1 MNLAFAATHV
11 NLANRTYKEAAMEL
25 EAKVL
30 IVDDD
35 DLVISIIK
43 NILKRDNYISD
54 YCHSGEE
61 ALKMVQ
67 EYSYEL
73 VLLDVNMGSGLDGYD
88 TCKLMHKTQP
98 DLPVILVTASQDDE
112 SVNQGFE
119 AGSADYIKKP
129 VSRLELLARVNNT
142 ITLKRAERRNLQLI
156 DALRKDLNTAANIQ
170 QAMLP
175 KWVYLDREILFSS
188 YYEPCEAVGGD
199 LFDRIKLSDS
209 KYVVYIGDVSGHGV
223 QAALLMS
230 AIKSTIML
238 MIEAYQDTKSMAEL
252 FTKLNESLYNNLFVH
267 NNYLTL
273 LMGVVDIEEQEIR
286 FLNAGHPPLIKI
298 DSLTGNV
305 QVLDQKG
312 SLPLGWMPNTMYRED
327 DVERL
332 PLCKT
337 DIFLVF
343 TDGIYECTNTNNLQ
357 FGIEGIKELLSR
369 ISDRDTCITIP
380 FKIIDYLSKNQF
392 ETSLD
397 DFTLFSFQALQ
408 AGGEIIM
415 PEGITRHHH
424 FVLRSA
430 LKEVGKTAQDCER
443 LVLEWTKDAHLAAK
457 VELIVDEFLNNIIT
471 YGYNYQEDA
480 EIVLEFRV
488 KPDLLSIR
496 FWDKGIEWVPENL
509 SYSIEEPYDFELDGM
524 DSSGRGVKII
534 MSMSN
539 RFERVRFGH
548 LNETKVEIDL

>member
-1 MNLAFAATHV
+1 
-11 NLANRTYKEAAMEL
+11 MEL
-25 EAKVL
+25 DAKVL

-35 DLVISIIK
+35 DVVISIIN
-43 NILKRDNYISD
+43 NILKRDNYITD

-61 ALKMVQ
+61 ALQKVLVNH
-67 EYSYEL
+67 YEL
-73 VLLDVNMGSGLDGYD
+73 VLLDVNMGSGLDGYE
-88 TCKLMHKTQP
+88 TCKLMHKSRP

-112 SVNQGFE
+112 SVNKGFE

-142 ITLKRAERRNLQLI
+142 ITLKRAERSNLQLI
-156 DALRKDLNTAANIQ
+156 DALRKDLHTAANIQ

-175 KWVYLDREILFSS
+175 KWVYLDKEILFSS

-199 LFDRIKLSDS
+199 LFDRIKLSET

-238 MIEAYQDTKSMAEL
+238 MIENYQDSQTMAEF
-252 FTKLNESLYNNLFVH
+252 FTKLNERLYNNLFMH

-273 LMGVVDIEEQEIR
+273 LMGVVDLEEQEIR

-298 DSLTGNV
+298 DSLTGDV
-305 QVLDQKG
+305 EVMDQKG
-312 SLPLGWMPNTMYRED
+312 SLPLGWMPNSKYHED
-327 DVERL
+327 DIERL
-332 PLCKT
+332 PLSNT

-343 TDGIYECTNTNNLQ
+343 TDGIYECTNMNDLQ
-357 FGIEGIKELLSR
+357 FGIEGIKELLSK

-380 FKIIDYLSKNQF
+380 FKIIDYLIKNQF
-392 ETSLD
+392 ETAVD

-408 AGGEIIM
+408 AKGEQVLSQ
-415 PEGITRHHH
+415 GITRHHH
-424 FVLRSA
+424 IVLRSA
-430 LKEVGKTAQDCER
+430 LKEVGKTAQECEK
-443 LVLEWTKDAHLAAK
+443 LVLGWTCDAHLAAK

-480 EIVLEFRV
+480 EIVLEFRLV
-488 KPDLLSIR
+488 PHMVSIR

-509 SYSIEEPYDFELDGM
+509 SYSIEEPYDFELDGL

-539 RFERVRFGH
+539 RFERTRFGH

>member
-1 MNLAFAATHV
+1 
-11 NLANRTYKEAAMEL
+11 MEL

-35 DLVISIIK
+35 VVVISIIE
-43 NILKRDNYISD
+43 NILKHDNYLTD

-61 ALKMVQ
+61 ALQKVL
-67 EYSYEL
+67 ENNYEL
-73 VLLDVNMGSGLDGYD
+73 VLLDVNMGKGLDGYE
-88 TCKLMHKTQP
+88 TCKLMHESQP

-112 SVNQGFE
+112 SVNRGFE

-156 DALRKDLNTAANIQ
+156 DALRKDLHTAANIQ

-175 KWVYLDREILFSS
+175 KWVYLDKEILFSS
-188 YYEPCEAVGGD
+188 YYEPCEEVGGD
-199 LFDRIKLSDS
+199 LFDRIKLSDT

-238 MIEAYQDTKSMAEL
+238 MIEAYQDTKTMAEF
-252 FTKLNESLYNNLFVH
+252 FTKLNERLYHDLFMH

-273 LMGVVDIEEQEIR
+273 LMGVVDLEEQEIR

-298 DSLTGNV
+298 DSLTGTV
-305 QVLDQKG
+305 TVMDEKG
-312 SLPLGWMPNTMYRED
+312 SLPLGWMPDTHYSD
-327 DVERL
+327 DDIERL
-332 PLCKT
+332 PLTNT

-343 TDGIYECTNTNNLQ
+343 TDGIYECTNMNNIQ

-380 FKIIDYLSKNQF
+380 FKLIDYLIKNKF

-408 AGGEIIM
+408 PKGELLLS
-415 PEGITRHHH
+415 EGITRHHH

-430 LKEVGKTAQDCER
+430 LKVVGRTAQECEK
-443 LVLEWTKDAHLAAK
+443 LVLEWTQDAYLAAK

-488 KPDLLSIR
+488 VPHMLSIR

-509 SYSIEEPYDFELDGM
+509 SYSIEDPYDFELDGL

-534 MSMSN
+534 MSMCN
-539 RFERVRFGH
+539 RFERTRFGH

>member
-1 MNLAFAATHV
+1 
-11 NLANRTYKEAAMEL
+11 MEHD
-25 EAKVL
+25 AKIL

-35 DLVISIIK
+35 DVVISIVSSM
-43 NILKRDNYISD
+43 LKRDQYITD
-54 YCHSGEE
+54 FCHSGEE
-61 ALKMVQ
+61 ALQKILDNH
-67 EYSYEL
+67 YEL

-88 TCKLMHKTQP
+88 TCRLMHKSRP

-112 SVNQGFE
+112 SVNNGFE

-156 DALRKDLNTAANIQ
+156 DALRKDLNTASNIQ

-175 KWVYLDREILFSS
+175 KWVYLDKEILFSS

-199 LFDRIKLSDS
+199 LFDRIKLSDT

-223 QAALLMS
+223 QAALLMA
-230 AIKSTIML
+230 AIKSTIKL
-238 MIEAYQDTKSMAEL
+238 MIEAYQDSKTMAEL
-252 FTKLNESLYNNLFVH
+252 FTKLNERLYNDLFMH

-273 LMGVVDIEEQEIR
+273 LMGVVDLQEQEIR

-298 DSLTGNV
+298 DSLTGSIKV
-305 QVLDQKG
+305 MDEKG
-312 SLPLGWMPNTMYRED
+312 SLPLGWMPNTTYHED
-327 DVERL
+327 EIERL
-332 PLCKT
+332 PLCNT

-343 TDGIYECTNTNNLQ
+343 TDGIYECTNHNDLQ
-357 FGIEGIKELLSR
+357 FGIEGIKTLLHN

-380 FKIIDYLSKNQF
+380 FKIIDYLIRNGF
-392 ETSLD
+392 ETNLD
-397 DFTLFSFQALQ
+397 DFTLFAFQALQ
-408 AGGEIIM
+408 AKTELVLS
-415 PEGITRHHH
+415 EGITKHHH
-424 FVLRSA
+424 IVLRSA
-430 LKEVGKTAQDCER
+430 LKEVGKTAQDCEK
-443 LVLEWTKDAHLAAK
+443 LVLDWTHDAQLAAK

-480 EIVLEFRV
+480 EIVVEFRV
-488 KPDLLSIR
+488 IPDMLSIR

-539 RFERVRFGH
+539 RFERKRYGY